1 MKLLLAGIVLV
12 LLFNPLPA
20 DEHAPE
26 EESWTSKR
34 GLFIVTYQS
43 ELEPLQINQLHS
55 WILHL
60 ENSQGVP
67 ITGAQIEVAGGMPE
81 HDHGLATRPR
91 VTAAP
96 GAGDYLLEG
105 LRFHM
110 RGDWELQLT
119 IVADGK
125 TDAVVVKVT
134 L

>member
-1 MKLLLAGIVLV
+1 MKLLLFGIVAV
-12 LLFNPLPA
+12 LMCTA
-20 DEHAPE
+20 ISAGEHASQI
-26 EESWTSKR
+26 ESWTSKR
-34 GLFIVTYQS
+34 GLFIVSYQS

-55 WILHL
+55 WLLHL
-60 ENSQGVP
+60 ENPNGVP
-67 ITGAQIEVAGGMPE
+67 INDAKIEVDGGMPE

-96 GAGDYLLEG
+96 GEGDYQLDG

-110 RGDWELQLT
+110 HGDWELLLT

-125 TDAVVVKVT
+125 TDTVVVNVT

>member
-1 MKLLLAGIVLV
+1 MKLSFSGIFLMLV
-12 LLFNPLPA
+12 FTVTLA
-20 DEHAPE
+20 DEPSSKD
-26 EESWTSKR
+26 ESWTSKR
-34 GLFIVTYQS
+34 GLFVVSYES

-55 WILHL
+55 WVLHL

-67 ITGAQIEVAGGMPE
+67 ITGAKIEVDGGMPK
-81 HDHGLATRPR
+81 HDHGLATSPR

-96 GAGDYLLEG
+96 GQGDYRLDG

-110 RGDWELQLT
+110 HGDWELLLT

-125 TDAVVVKVT
+125 TDSVVVTVT

>member
-1 MKLLLAGIVLV
+1 MKLSSFGIVLV
-12 LLFNPLPA
+12 LMCTTISA
-20 DEHAPE
+20 DEHASMG
-26 EESWTSKR
+26 ESWTSKR
-34 GLFIVTYQS
+34 GLFVVSYQS

-55 WILHL
+55 WLLHL
-60 ENSQGVP
+60 ENPHGVA
-67 ITGAQIEVAGGMPE
+67 ITGAQIEVDGGMPK

-96 GAGDYLLEG
+96 GPGDYRLDG

-110 RGDWELQLT
+110 HGDWELLLT

-125 TDAVVVKVT
+125 TDTVVLNVT